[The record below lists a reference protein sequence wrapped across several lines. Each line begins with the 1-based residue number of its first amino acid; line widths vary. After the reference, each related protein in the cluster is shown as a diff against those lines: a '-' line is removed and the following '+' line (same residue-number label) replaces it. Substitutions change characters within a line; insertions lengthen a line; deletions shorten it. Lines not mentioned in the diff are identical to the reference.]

1 LFDVALV
8 GGGTLPQPG
17 EISLGHNGVLFLGE
31 LPEFKGTGLELVR
44 KGSVAWIFLF
54 HVQDFHNFITM
65 NS

>member
-8 GGGTLPQPG
+8 GGVTLPQPD
-17 EISLGHNGVLFLGE
+17 EISLGLNGVLFLDE
-31 LPEFKGTGLELVR
+31 LPEFKGTGLEFVR
-44 KGSVAWIFLF
+44 KGSVASIFLF